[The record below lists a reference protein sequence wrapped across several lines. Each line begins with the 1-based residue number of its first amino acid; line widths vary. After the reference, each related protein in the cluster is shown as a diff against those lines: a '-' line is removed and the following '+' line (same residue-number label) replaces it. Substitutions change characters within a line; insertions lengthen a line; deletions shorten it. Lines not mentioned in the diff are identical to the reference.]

1 MGRLIFQDGAKIY
14 LDTSIVIYSVM
25 TDPKYWET
33 LRPMWQKS
41 QDREVNLISS
51 ELLILET
58 LVVPLRTNNVPILE
72 IYEDLFSEDI
82 QLQPISESI
91 LRTAAQ
97 LRATTRLKTPDAIH
111 AATAIESRC
120 TIFFTNDAGFRNI
133 PRLPVVILDQVMG
146 S

>member
-1 MGRLIFQDGAKIY
+1 MGRLDFQNGSKIY

-25 TDPKYWET
+25 TDPKYWAT

-41 QDREVNLISS
+41 QGREVNLISS

-58 LVVPLRTNNVPILE
+58 LVVPLRTNNAPILE
-72 IYEDLFSEDI
+72 IYEDLFNEDI
-82 QLQPISESI
+82 QLQPITKSI

-120 TIFFTNDAGFRNI
+120 TVFFTNDAGFRNI